1 MQPAFP
7 FVDIVRLFRDDVRK
21 RTTQTF
27 ANIFSVDARG
37 ACCMV
42 RHARNE
48 TGFPGKERQMS
59 DLEISRLAS
68 LAFIETNAA
77 YARKLA
83 ARLGNR
89 HGQTVLAAARTIQ
102 LIRSHRHRFSA

>member
-1 MQPAFP
+1 
-7 FVDIVRLFRDDVRK
+7 
-21 RTTQTF
+21 
-27 ANIFSVDARG
+27 
-37 ACCMV
+37 
-42 RHARNE
+42 
-48 TGFPGKERQMS
+48 MS